1 MVNQSVELAG
11 ALLMHKQLLRK
22 INSDGEAMIEFESIA
37 ALAKLAGTEV
47 AVSDWL
53 EVTQERINKFAE
65 ATNDF
70 QWIHVDVERAKAS
83 PLGSTI
89 GHGYLT
95 LSLIAGFS
103 FNTFKVNGVRMGINY
118 GLNKVRFT
126 SQVPAGSRLR
136 GRFVLKETKP
146 IDGGVQAFW
155 VVTVERQGS
164 DKPAAIAETIS
175 VMYGA

>member
-1 MVNQSVELAG
+1 MAQVKQIESLDALTAMVGQ
-11 ALLMHKQLLRK
+11 
-22 INSDGEAMIEFESIA
+22 
-37 ALAKLAGTEV
+37 EV
-47 AVSDWL
+47 AVSDWI

-83 PLGSTI
+83 PMGTTI
-89 GHGYLT
+89 GHGFLT

-103 FNTFKVNGVRMGINY
+103 QGTFKVGGVRMGINY

-126 SQVPAGSRLR
+126 SQVPAGSKLR

-146 IDGGVQAFW
+146 IEGGLQVMW
-155 VVTVERQGS
+155 NVTVEREGS
-164 DKPAAIAETIS
+164 DKPAAVAETIGL
-175 VMYGA
+175 MYR

>member
-1 MVNQSVELAG
+1 
-11 ALLMHKQLLRK
+11 
-22 INSDGEAMIEFESIA
+22 MIEFESIA
-37 ALAKLAGTEV
+37 ALSKLVGKEA
-47 AVSDWL
+47 AVSEWL
-53 EVTQERINKFAE
+53 EISQERINKFAE

-89 GHGYLT
+89 GHGFLT

-103 FNTFKVNGVRMGINY
+103 FKTFKVNGVRMGINY

-136 GRFVLKETKP
+136 GRFTLKETKP
-146 IDGGVQAFW
+146 IDGGLQVFW
-155 VVTVERQGS
+155 LVTVEREGS

-175 VMYGA
+175 LMYAA